1 MKKRILVCLGI
12 ALLVLSAQVM
22 AVPVWAQVPTVTY
35 DYEEPTPKQVI
46 EPDQQTI
53 PFQKLPPVPD
63 YYGPLPFAGE
73 NHNYSV
79 VLRGNGEAV
88 VTLKAAFSNTL
99 SDKEELRSISL
110 RMPSQAIPS
119 DLTVFQIFAQEYCL
133 RYELMPYPVPSG
145 MPNQELFY
153 KNPSPKCLEY
163 SESDYYNYYGGGK
176 YQKARTDYSGDTL
189 TITLPKAIKSGK
201 QGAIL
206 IYFRAMG
213 FARKN
218 LFGAYKFEFES
229 LKTENSIN
237 NLNIGISV
245 DTDHFLKGGQ
255 GEVEYR
261 YESGD
266 YMLKAP
272 ELKSGVSPMS
282 SPTIDNVLS
291 QLGQGAIIRNAA
303 NMAPLESYKVKG
315 MYADSRLKLYSKE
328 IVITLLAILAVLAI
342 IYLIVKKILKIIHRA
357 ESANKDLK
365 ETVLPETH
373 TRIVVAG
380 GIAFITS
387 IILGIYSIFVF
398 VVNNW
403 LNYAPFAD
411 YRFNQVLK
419 VSLAIISFCIYSTG
433 LFIPGLYYGYK
444 KGIGWGIL
452 TVILT
457 VFLLVIYMVLAIS
470 LLFLFGFGAAQPQ
483 YQY

>member
-1 MKKRILVCLGI
+1 MRKARATVFSLI
-12 ALLVLSAQVM
+12 LLVIGFINPFSSL
-22 AVPVWAQVPTVTY
+22 AQVPTATY
-35 DYEEPTPKQVI
+35 DYGEPTPEQVF

-53 PFQKLPPVPD
+53 PFQKMPPVPD

-133 RYELMPYPVPSG
+133 RYEPMPYPVPSG

-153 KNPSPKCLEY
+153 KNPSPRCLEY

-176 YQKARTDYSGDTL
+176 YQKARIDYSGDTL
-189 TITLPKAIKSGK
+189 NITLPKAIKSGK
-201 QGAIL
+201 QGAVL
-206 IYFRAMG
+206 VYFRAMG

-229 LKTENSIN
+229 VKTENSIN
-237 NLNIGISV
+237 NLNIGISA

-261 YESGD
+261 YGSGD

-272 ELKSGVSPMS
+272 ELKDGASQVS

-291 QLGQGAIIRNAA
+291 QLGQGAIVRNAA
-303 NMAPLESYKVKG
+303 NLAPLESYKVKG

-328 IVITLLAILAVLAI
+328 MFIVLLAVLFILAI
-342 IYLIVKKILKIIHRA
+342 VFLVGRKILKLASTAAIKKEAKEGQHQ
-357 ESANKDLK
+357 ESTLNA
-365 ETVLPETH
+365 
-373 TRIVVAG
+373 VVSS
-380 GIAFITS
+380 GIAFIS
-387 IILGIYSIFVF
+387 SVILGGYSILVIIL
-398 VVNNW
+398 NNY
-403 LNYAPFAD
+403 LSFANFSD
-411 YRFNQVLK
+411 YRIAQVLR
-419 VSLAIISFCIYSTG
+419 VAMVIISFCIYSVG

-444 KGIGWGIL
+444 KSIGWGVL
-452 TVILT
+452 TVCLT
-457 VFLLVIYMVLAIS
+457 AGFLFLYFIFGLAVI
-470 LLFLFGFGAAQPQ
+470 FLFGLNPVMPDP
-483 YQY
+483 YSY